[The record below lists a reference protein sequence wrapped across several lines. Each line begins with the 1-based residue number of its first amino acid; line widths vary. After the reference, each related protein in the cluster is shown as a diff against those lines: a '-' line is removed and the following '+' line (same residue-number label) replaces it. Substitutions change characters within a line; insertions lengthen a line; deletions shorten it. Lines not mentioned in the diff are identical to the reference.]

1 MGGGKPPQAKA
12 AWELAGSPD
21 GVAMPNRRAR
31 SNAASHSHSGIVC
44 LSMAKPELI
53 PTKYLDGT
61 PVAWKCSQCDQGFN
75 LPEGRYVTTRQIE
88 RDFEWH
94 CEMEHAPNR

>member
-1 MGGGKPPQAKA
+1 
-12 AWELAGSPD
+12 
-21 GVAMPNRRAR
+21 
-31 SNAASHSHSGIVC
+31 
-44 LSMAKPELI
+44 MAKPELI